1 MWNPQYTNYYRGDGN
16 RIAMR
21 QNFPTG
27 TQGQR
32 YWYHYDALQSVVG
45 LTKQNGQSD
54 HNYPYADY
62 GLIEPQTGNFTAPHN
77 AYMYTGQMWDDNADV
92 YEFYARAYDPQAG
105 VWLQQDVYRGR
116 LSDPISLHRYGYVMD
131 NPINLVDFKGFF
143 KREFVMGNEPSLL
156 GNSVVETWMFCRR
169 T

>member
-1 MWNPQYTNYYRGDGN
+1 MTETGTSTPLSKREQTTTFEYDANGNRIRKQWPGPRGQQIQGMQYSYDPENRLTAALNYQGNDKGNIIERDITTMEYDGLGRRLVKTRDNKEGNGGAKRVEFTFDGLDPIADYDTWNPQYTNYYRGDGN

-54 HNYPYADY
+54 HN
-62 GLIEPQTGNFTAPHN
+62 
-77 AYMYTGQMWDDNADV
+77 
-92 YEFYARAYDPQAG
+92 
-105 VWLQQDVYRGR
+105 
-116 LSDPISLHRYGYVMD
+116 
-131 NPINLVDFKGFF
+131 
-143 KREFVMGNEPSLL
+143 
-156 GNSVVETWMFCRR
+156 
-169 T
+169 